1 MSAPKKTT
9 LVAVALMAALMGSA
23 ALAEQGDMGIGM
35 GGPGEGRGGDRGAML
50 AEMFDSIDADKD
62 GKLTYAEMEAHR
74 KAEFDAADTNKDG
87 ALSADELSARALA
100 KFQEKLAE
108 RTQGMLDTMDNDGNG
123 SLSQDEMGEGPG
135 MRNFARIDADND
147 GAITKDEIKAGMQR
161 HKKHGHGMDM
171 GMDTGTGMDTGKGD
185 DN

>member
-9 LVAVALMAALMGSA
+9 LVAVALMGALMGSA
-23 ALAEQGDMGIGM
+23 ALAEQGDMGM
-35 GGPGEGRGGDRGAML
+35 GGPGGPGGDRGAML
-50 AEMFDSIDADKD
+50 GEMFDTIDADKD
-62 GKLTYAEMEAHR
+62 GKLTYAELEANR

-87 ALSADELSARALA
+87 ALSADELQARALA
-100 KFQEKLAE
+100 RFQEKLTE

-147 GAITKDEIKAGMQR
+147 GSITKEEIQAGMK
-161 HKKHGHGMDM
+161 HVKKRGHGWGM
-171 GMDTGTGMDTGKGD
+171 G

>member
-1 MSAPKKTT
+1 MSAPKKS
-9 LVAVALMAALMGSA
+9 AIVALAVLGALMGSA
-23 ALAEQGDMGIGM
+23 ALAERGGMGM
-35 GGPGEGRGGDRGAML
+35 GGPGEGRGAML
-50 AEMFDSIDADKD
+50 MEMFDTIDADKD
-62 GKLTYAEMEAHR
+62 GKITYAEMEAHR

-100 KFQEKLAE
+100 RFQEKLAE
-108 RTQGMLDTMDNDGNG
+108 RTQAMLDNMDNDGNG

-147 GAITKDEIKAGMQR
+147 GAITKAEAEGAMQHR
-161 HKKHGHGMDM
+161 KKRGHGWGM
-171 GMDTGTGMDTGKGD
+171 GDGMGD

>member
-1 MSAPKKTT
+1 MSAPKRTGI
-9 LVAVALMAALMGSA
+9 VAVALIGALMGSA
-23 ALAEQGDMGIGM
+23 ALAEQGEMGM
-35 GGPGEGRGGDRGAML
+35 GGPGGPGEGRGAML
-50 AEMFDSIDADKD
+50 AEMFDTIDADKD

-100 KFQEKLAE
+100 RFQEKMAD
-108 RTQGMLDTMDNDGNG
+108 RTQAMLDNMDNDGSG
-123 SLSQDEMGEGPG
+123 SLSPDEMGEGPG

-147 GAITKDEIKAGMQR
+147 GAITKEEIQAGMQHR
-161 HKKHGHGMDM
+161 KKRGHGWGM
-171 GMDTGTGMDTGKGD
+171 G

>member
-1 MSAPKKTT
+1 MSAPKKTAI
-9 LVAVALMAALMGSA
+9 VAVALMGALMGSA
-23 ALAEQGDMGIGM
+23 ALAEQGEMGM
-35 GGPGEGRGGDRGAML
+35 GGPGGPGEGRGAML
-50 AEMFDSIDADKD
+50 AEMFDTIDADKD

-100 KFQEKLAE
+100 RFQEKMAD
-108 RTQGMLDTMDNDGNG
+108 RTQAMLDNMDNDGSG
-123 SLSQDEMGEGPG
+123 SLSPDEMGEGPG

-147 GAITKDEIKAGMQR
+147 GAITKEEIQAGMQHR
-161 HKKHGHGMDM
+161 KKRGHGWGM
-171 GMDTGTGMDTGKGD
+171 G

>member
-9 LVAVALMAALMGSA
+9 LVAVALVGALMGSA
-23 ALAEQGDMGIGM
+23 ALAEQGEMGMGM
-35 GGPGEGRGGDRGAML
+35 GGPGGPGEGRGAML
-50 AEMFDSIDADKD
+50 AEMFDSMDADKD

-100 KFQEKLAE
+100 RFQEKLAD
-108 RTQGMLDTMDNDGNG
+108 RTQAMLDNMDNDSSGT
-123 SLSQDEMGEGPG
+123 LSPDEMGEGPG
-135 MRNFARIDADND
+135 MRNFAKIDADND
-147 GAITKDEIKAGMQR
+147 GAITKEEIQAGM
-161 HKKHGHGMDM
+161 KHGKKRGHGWGM
-171 GMDTGTGMDTGKGD
+171 G